1 MRALVVIPTYDEA
14 ATIATVL
21 QLVRGATDAS
31 VLVVDDNSPDGTA
44 KIAEAAAGRIGD
56 VTVVCRSAKEG
67 LGSAYRYGFR
77 WGLDRGY
84 DAFVEMDAD
93 LSHDPEV
100 IPGLLAALED
110 ADLVI
115 GSRYV
120 EGGEIAAWTRGRRAL
135 SRWGNRYAAAAL
147 RIPVRDATSGF
158 RAFRA
163 STLATIAI
171 DSVRA
176 DGYGFQ
182 VETTYRVVRS
192 GGRVREVPIRFV
204 DRTEGKTKMSRRIV
218 VEALV
223 LVTWWGARDRVDA
236 LRARRRRGTRA
247 SSR

>member
-1 MRALVVIPTYDEA
+1 MRPLVVIPTYDEA

-21 QLVRGATDAS
+21 QLVRAATDAA
-31 VLVVDDNSPDGTA
+31 VLVIDDDSPDGTA
-44 KIAEAAAGRIGD
+44 AVAEAEAVRIGD
-56 VTVVCRSAKEG
+56 ATVVRRAAKSG
-67 LGSAYRYGFR
+67 LGSAYRFGFR

-93 LSHDPEV
+93 LSHDPAV
-100 IPGLLAALED
+100 IPQLLASLDD

-120 EGGEIAAWTRGRRAL
+120 AGGEIAAWTRGRRAL

-147 RIPVRDATSGF
+147 RIDVRDSTSGF
-158 RAFRA
+158 RAFRDE
-163 STLATIAI
+163 TLATIDI

-182 VETTYRVVRS
+182 VETTYRVLRS
-192 GGRVREVPIRFV
+192 GGRVVEVPIRFV
-204 DRTEGKTKMSRRIV
+204 DRTEGSTKMSRRIV

-223 LVTWWGARDRVDA
+223 LVTWWGLRDRAGSV
-236 LRARRRRGTRA
+236 RGRRRRGTRA

>member
-14 ATIATVL
+14 ATVGTVL
-21 QLVRGATDAS
+21 QLVREVSDAS
-31 VLVVDDNSPDGTA
+31 ILVIDDSSPDGTA
-44 KIAEAAAGRIGD
+44 EVAEAAALRVGD
-56 VTVVCRSAKEG
+56 ARVVCRSAKAG

-93 LSHDPEV
+93 LSHDPQV
-100 IPGLLAALED
+100 IPRLLASLEH

-120 EGGEIAAWTRGRRAL
+120 DGGEIAAWTRGRRAL

-163 STLATIAI
+163 STLTTIDI

-182 VETTYRVVRS
+182 VETTYRVVRC
-192 GGRVREVPIRFV
+192 GGLVSEIPIRFV

-223 LVTWWGARDRVDA
+223 LVTWWGLRDRLVA
-236 LRARRRRGTRA
+236 LRARTRRGTRA